1 MKSDLISWLN
11 FSASPLE
18 GKQTVV
24 RIWTLSLRR
33 FSYNWSFVSD
43 FGFNMDFVKQY

>member
-18 GKQTVV
+18 VKQTVV
-24 RIWTLSLRR
+24 RIWTLRR